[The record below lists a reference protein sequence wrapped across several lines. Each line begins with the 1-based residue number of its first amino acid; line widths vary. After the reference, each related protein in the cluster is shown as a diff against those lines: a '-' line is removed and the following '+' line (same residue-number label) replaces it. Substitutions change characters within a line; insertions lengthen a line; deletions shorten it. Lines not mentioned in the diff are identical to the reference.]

1 MLSLGTL
8 IRLLSIMSLKM
19 HPSSLAFLRR
29 AIPTHHLPVA
39 LVTCTHPIMTLAFLL
54 YRLQRPLHPLPLQ
67 VLALLFMAVWILLA
81 IIELLMLPK
90 RHLVQLLLAT
100 TLGKRMRKF
109 MFTKTRPSIHASYA
123 WIVIG
128 AHYSLS
134 ALICY
139 AVLTAA
145 N

>member
-90 RHLVQLLLAT
+90 RH
-100 TLGKRMRKF
+100 RCNF
-109 MFTKTRPSIHASYA
+109 
-123 WIVIG
+123 
-128 AHYSLS
+128 
-134 ALICY
+134 C
-139 AVLTAA
+139 
-145 N
+145 